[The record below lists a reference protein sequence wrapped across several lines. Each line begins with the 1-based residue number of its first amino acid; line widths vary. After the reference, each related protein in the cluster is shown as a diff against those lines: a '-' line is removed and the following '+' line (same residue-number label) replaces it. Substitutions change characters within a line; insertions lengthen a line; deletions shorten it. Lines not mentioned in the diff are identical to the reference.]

1 MLRLQWKANNPIDNE
16 NGSLY
21 YRIDF
26 NTPII
31 NMCSRFRLFHANYLP
46 PPGSVGASSEVPQ
59 DRWYDISIPGNH
71 PTDDFVRD
79 NVRLLRNFMI
89 NHAGTSN
96 EYIQALNI
104 INLYLRGVAGVLD
117 SGNKKN
123 KKRQSIRRK
132 TKTKLKRRSKSIKR
146 RSKSIKRRSKSIKRK
161 TRRKY

>member
-1 MLRLQWKANNPIDNE
+1 
-16 NGSLY
+16 
-21 YRIDF
+21 
-26 NTPII
+26 
-31 NMCSRFRLFHANYLP
+31 
-46 PPGSVGASSEVPQ
+46 
-59 DRWYDISIPGNH
+59 
-71 PTDDFVRD
+71 
-79 NVRLLRNFMI
+79 MI

-146 RSKSIKRRSKSIKRK
+146 RSKSIKRK